1 MEKNMKRERFRG
13 IISPIITPFDRVE
26 KLDEE
31 VFRREARYLL
41 NAGVHGISPG
51 GSTGEGNLIHED
63 ELVRMIEIL
72 QEENTKKIPV
82 VAGIIRHSTRDAV
95 ATGLKAKKAGA
106 DALMVTPIQYLGGT
120 DDNGNYEY
128 YDRISE
134 DVGLPIIIYNVV
146 PQNAIST
153 GLFHRIAD
161 IPNILGIKQSV
172 GGIQAFYDMK
182 VNCGHK
188 AYIYAATDD
197 MLYSTFDLGAD
208 GAIAA
213 ILTLFPEYSVKIWN
227 AVLAGDRKTALE
239 LQDKIYPVWNK
250 LTGSQFPRRLKEAL
264 NQRGRAV
271 GIACSP
277 LSDASLEEKK
287 SIAEALAAVE

>member
-1 MEKNMKRERFRG
+1 MLKERFRG
-13 IISPIITPFDRVE
+13 IISPIITPFDREE
-26 KLDEE
+26 KLDETI
-31 VFRREARYLL
+31 FRREARYLL
-41 NAGVHGISPG
+41 STGIHGISPG
-51 GSTGEGNLIHED
+51 GSTGEGNLIHDD
-63 ELVRMIEIL
+63 EFVRMIEII

-82 VAGIIRHSTRDAV
+82 VAGIIKHSTRDAINS
-95 ATGLKAKKAGA
+95 ALKAKKAGA
-106 DALMVTPIQYLGGT
+106 DALMITPIQYLGGT

-134 DVGLPIIIYNVV
+134 TVGLPIVIYNVV

-153 GLFHRIAD
+153 ELFYRMTD

-172 GGIQAFYDMK
+172 GGIQAFYSMK
-182 VNCGHK
+182 INCGHK

-213 ILTLFPEYSVKIWN
+213 ILTLFPEYSVKIWD
-227 AVLAGDRKTALE
+227 ATMAGDHKTALE
-239 LQDKIYPVWNK
+239 LQNKIYPVWNK
-250 LTGSQFPRRLKEAL
+250 ITGSQFPRRMKEAL
-264 NQRGRAV
+264 KQRGRAV

-277 LSDASLEEKK
+277 LSDASPEEKD
-287 SIAEALAAVE
+287 SIREALKGIE